1 MQKIISKL
9 IGLLIIVLSYKTFS
23 DQPKECKCCNQV
35 ETAVCALSPS
45 IAPNVNIKFDFKNTE
60 SNMTLF
66 AIEFCANPFEIT
78 RTHPSI
84 EGSTNAGKLTLVLC
98 NKDKLMDIKQLTI
111 ISDYL
116 AKCKVTQNII
126 CED

>member
-9 IGLLIIVLSYKTFS
+9 IGLSIIVLSYKAFS
-23 DQPKECKCCNQV
+23 GQPNECTCCNQV
-35 ETAVCALSPS
+35 ETAICALSPS

-60 SNMTLF
+60 SNITLF

-78 RTHPSI
+78 RSHPSI
-84 EGSTNAGKLTLVLC
+84 EGSTNAGQLTLVLC
-98 NKDKLMDIKQLTI
+98 NRDKVMDVKQITI
-111 ISDYL
+111 ISNYF
-116 AKCKVTQNII
+116 ARCKISQNII